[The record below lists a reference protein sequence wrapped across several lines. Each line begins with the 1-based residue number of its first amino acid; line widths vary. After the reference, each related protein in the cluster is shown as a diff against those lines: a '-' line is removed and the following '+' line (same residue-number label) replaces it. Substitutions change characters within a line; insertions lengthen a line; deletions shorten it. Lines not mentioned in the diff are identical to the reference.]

1 VSTERRD
8 FLKLLASMAATV
20 TLGKPVAEAASLSGT
35 LPDRKVDVAII
46 GAGLAGLTAARLL
59 KKRGATVC
67 LLEARDRVGGRTFDH
82 PIGGGHV
89 VEGGGQWVGPGQ
101 SRVLALAEELGVGT
115 FPSYQEGKLVLS
127 FSGLRFTRPAD
138 EADSADYKRVAR
150 LLETLAKTV
159 PTDAPW
165 TAEHARAWDDETV
178 ASWLAKNT
186 RDAETKQTFEFNL
199 STELGSTSNISLLY
213 YLFIIRSAGSI
224 RALEVD
230 AQERRFRGGPQS
242 LSKAMT
248 GPLAE
253 ELVLDSPVLKIVD
266 DENSGAVVESKRLK
280 VRAKRVVVAMM
291 PADTRRI
298 AFSPA
303 LPPARRGL
311 IEGWRGE
318 PAIKV
323 NVVYSEPF
331 WRKAGLSGLG
341 LTDRPPIGVTFD
353 NSPPDG
359 SHGVLL
365 AFLTEQG
372 VARDP
377 ARRRSDVLEGLTKL
391 FGQPAKSPLD
401 YIETDWSRDGWT
413 TGCVSPVPRN
423 ILTRFGSALRTPVGR
438 IHWAGTE
445 TSEVWCGYMDGAVRS
460 GERVVAEVLAAI
472 AARAGKGDS

>member
-1 VSTERRD
+1 MSTDRRD
-8 FLKLLASMAATV
+8 FLRLLTSAAATV
-20 TLGKPVAEAASLSGT
+20 TLGEPVAEAARSIGM
-35 LPDRKVDVAII
+35 LPDREVDVAIV
-46 GAGLAGLTAARLL
+46 GAGLAGLTTARKL
-59 KKRGATVC
+59 KMRSATVC
-67 LLEARDRVGGRTFDH
+67 VLEARDRVGGRTLDH
-82 PIGGGHV
+82 PIGGGQV

-101 SRVLALAEELGVGT
+101 THVLALAEELGVGT
-115 FPSYQEGKLVLS
+115 FPSYQDGKLVLA
-127 FSGLRFTRPAD
+127 FSGLRLTRPGN
-138 EADSADYKRVAR
+138 EAESADYQRVKR
-150 LLETLAKTV
+150 LLETLAATV

-165 TAEHARAWDDETV
+165 TAEHARAWDGETV
-178 ASWLAKNT
+178 AKWLDKNT
-186 RDAETKQTFEFNL
+186 RDVETKQTFEINL
-199 STELGSTSNISLLY
+199 STELGSSSSISLLY

-242 LSKAMT
+242 LSKKMAES
-248 GPLAE
+248 LAD
-253 ELVLDSPVLKIVD
+253 ELVLDSPVLRIVD
-266 DENSGAVVESKRLK
+266 DERSGVVVESRRLK
-280 VRAKRVVVAMM
+280 VQAKRVVVAMM

-303 LPPARRGL
+303 LPSARRGL
-311 IEGWRGE
+311 VDGWRGE

-359 SHGVLL
+359 SRGVLL
-365 AFLTEQG
+365 AFLTEKD
-372 VARDP
+372 VAKDA

-391 FGQPAKSPLD
+391 FGKPAKSPLD

-423 ILTRFGSALRTPVGR
+423 VLTRFGSALHTPVGR

-460 GERVVAEVLAAI
+460 GERVAAEVLAAM
-472 AARAGKGDS
+472 A